1 MLSNW
6 HASTWVQI
14 YRAISEGIINL
25 ADCFFDME
33 YTDAQRGLDIYK
45 QHTLD
50 NDKLGVS
57 TCPFP

>member
-1 MLSNW
+1 
-6 HASTWVQI
+6 
-14 YRAISEGIINL
+14 
-25 ADCFFDME
+25 ME

-57 TCPFP
+57 THHLVQLLGMIEALLCRQDLRMKLTL

>member
-1 MLSNW
+1 LSDS
-6 HASTWVQI
+6 AQI

-50 NDKLGVS
+50 NDKLGVRVAA
-57 TCPFP
+57 